1 MTDLQPEPALA
12 LWRDDTGTLVDASR
26 RALVEILKGPYLS
39 GRSHPR
45 LWNAVLADEAAIRSV
60 LHNLFLDLVIDLA
73 EEVAFTRK
81 VHAPEIAPP
90 SVLRSESLKFI
101 DTAML
106 LVLRQML
113 LAAHGERRVIVGQDE
128 VFERLM
134 VYRDGDETV
143 FLRSLNAAW
152 GRMQNKLRVLH
163 TAGEG
168 RVEIS
173 PVLRFI
179 VDEDRVRSLEEVY
192 ARLVG
197 GSRPSDIPDPDAM
210 PESAEAATTGA
221 ATPDSAA
228 TQTDTVEPQP

>member
-1 MTDLQPEPALA
+1 MTSPAPTSA
-12 LWRDDTGTLVDASR
+12 SPLWRDDTGTLSDMSR
-26 RALVEILKGPYLS
+26 RALIEILKGPYLS

-45 LWNAVLADEAAIRSV
+45 LWNAVLTDEAAIRSM
-60 LHNLFLDLVIDLA
+60 LHNVFLDLVLDLP

-81 VHAPEIAPP
+81 VHAPDIAPP
-90 SVLRSESLKFI
+90 SVLRSENLKVV
-101 DTAML
+101 DTVML

-134 VYRDGDETV
+134 VYRDGDEAV
-143 FLRSLNAAW
+143 YLRSLNAAW

-163 TAGEG
+163 PAGEG

-179 VDEDRVRSLEEVY
+179 VDDDRVRALEAVY
-192 ARLVG
+192 EQLAG
-197 GSRPSDIPDPDAM
+197 GRPLTEPVTPPAVASP
-210 PESAEAATTGA
+210 AAHTE
-221 ATPDSAA
+221 D
-228 TQTDTVEPQP
+228 PQP

>member
-1 MTDLQPEPALA
+1 MTSPQPGVPEP
-12 LWRDDTGTLVDASR
+12 LWRDDTGTLADVSR

-39 GRSHPR
+39 GRQHPK
-45 LWNAVLADEAAIRSV
+45 LWNAVLADESAIRSA
-60 LHNLFLDLVIDLA
+60 LHNVFLDLVVDPA

-90 SVLRSESLKFI
+90 SVLRSENLKVI

-113 LAAHGERRVIVGQDE
+113 LAAHGERRVIVGPEE

-134 VYRDGDETV
+134 VYREGDETT
-143 FLRSLNAAW
+143 FLRNLNAAW

-163 TAGEG
+163 PAGED

-179 VDEDRVRSLEEVY
+179 VDEDRVRTLEAAY
-192 ARLVG
+192 ARLAEG
-197 GSRPSDIPDPDAM
+197 RPTTVPPAGADPED
-210 PESAEAATTGA
+210 PR
-221 ATPDSAA
+221 
-228 TQTDTVEPQP
+228 

>member
-1 MTDLQPEPALA
+1 MTDQQIDAPAA
-12 LWRDDTGTLVDASR
+12 LWRDDTGTLADTSR

-45 LWNAVLADEAAIRSV
+45 LWNAVLADEKAIRSV

-90 SVLRSESLKFI
+90 SVLRAENLKVI

-113 LAAHGERRVIVGQDE
+113 LAAHGERRVIVGQEE

-134 VYRDGDETV
+134 VYRDGDESTY
-143 FLRSLNAAW
+143 LRSLNAAW
-152 GRMQNKLRVLH
+152 GRMQSKLRILH
-163 TAGEG
+163 PAGEG

-179 VDEDRVRSLEEVY
+179 VDEDRVRALEAVY
-192 ARLVG
+192 ARLAG
-197 GSRPSDIPDPDAM
+197 GQGAASEQADAEHGDADAADDMPDAHL
-210 PESAEAATTGA
+210 EAAEEA
-221 ATPDSAA
+221 RP
-228 TQTDTVEPQP
+228 